1 MQCKLFDDL
10 VARRHKLVLDGEI
23 IVISEKRVASVL
35 KTVVSCLNS
44 VYSEQ
49 ERLSL
54 QEHDEEK
61 TKF

>member
-23 IVISEKRVASVL
+23 IMISEKRVASVL